1 MRTLYLCLFVFAT
14 LPIFAAENQPL
25 LTPEK
30 WPASFTGKHAAS
42 FYSIDATAFS
52 QARSLADDESIMLS
66 VQLPKLGTVEIK
78 ASRFR
83 VIDEQ
88 TTITAMT
95 ANGPMPV
102 PPPQSVLL
110 RGRIIDIPD
119 SYVIL
124 AVYPNWCT
132 GFITTGPLALNR
144 TYRISPLSNGSGK
157 QTMVVYDG
165 ADVPSVNDWNCG
177 TLDPTDVHTP
187 SEKNADG
194 PQAVTFRQIKLSIE
208 CDEPFYIDHGR
219 DLTKATQY
227 AEAVV
232 AASSAIYERDVTAT
246 HTIGSLMVWTTTDP
260 YTSNLPDEMLVQF
273 RDRWR
278 TLNGT
283 VNRSVAHLFSGVNN
297 IGGIAYVDQLC
308 NKQWGYAV
316 VGTNNN
322 VTYPA
327 AGYVWDTDVFSHELG
342 HNVGSPHTH
351 SCTWNPPI
359 DSCYTAEGS
368 CFTGTKATKGTI
380 MSYCHL
386 TAQGTE
392 LVFHSRVVTLMKN
405 KLNASACTPLI
416 SLFDLTVPASV
427 SVCNGNPTSITATA
441 TGGTGR
447 LSYRWRGSLLDTTT
461 QSQTLVIAPAAS
473 FKLFITVTDSVGS
486 TITDSTNVT
495 VNAKPLAI
503 INATEDRVCTGT
515 VVEVTSQLTGG
526 RLPYTYRWLKN
537 GTVIDTTSDM
547 VWPRID
553 STTSI
558 RLMVTDLNGCSDT
571 SDIVITV
578 PDHRLVLDPPM
589 LVIPPLT
596 VCDASFTSGITLR
609 NDGLETIV
617 IDSLRSGSAL
627 AVSTDLPI
635 IIPPASA
642 IVWNVNVSAKATGL
656 IKDSLIFIS
665 RLCNTRFKLPVQGSR
680 ETLRV
685 MSSLPADLGAKI
697 VCDTPTPRFASIRI
711 DNPSPFPI
719 QVTSVSGKQ
728 FGNNISLVNGPV
740 TIPSTSE
747 QAVQITTD
755 IKRLPGVHTDS
766 LTISFVSE
774 GCEGALTIPLT
785 MRVIGL
791 SVDHPNVVS
800 FDTVLTSEASL
811 TRMFTINVSLIGSNK
826 ITTQNVRIDEPFTT
840 TMTDGLVLPHGR
852 QTSIG
857 VSIAPSQISIDGEVK
872 GKLRFSL
879 DSCSTERTIDISAI
893 IRTVSVNTEDP
904 LYCPVDPAS
913 EFFVYDLRGMLVSH
927 TTGVVQEEIV
937 SGLSRGVYILVNV
950 TAGHRRTQRLICR

>member
-52 QARSLADDESIMLS
+52 QARSLADDESIMLT
-66 VQLPKLGTVEIK
+66 VQLPKLGTVEIR

-165 ADVPSVNDWNCG
+165 TDVPSVNDWNCG

-441 TGGTGR
+441 TGGTG
-447 LSYRWRGSLLDTTT
+447 
-461 QSQTLVIAPAAS
+461 
-473 FKLFITVTDSVGS
+473 
-486 TITDSTNVT
+486 
-495 VNAKPLAI
+495 
-503 INATEDRVCTGT
+503 
-515 VVEVTSQLTGG
+515 
-526 RLPYTYRWLKN
+526 
-537 GTVIDTTSDM
+537 M
-547 VWPRID
+547 
-553 STTSI
+553 
-558 RLMVTDLNGCSDT
+558 
-571 SDIVITV
+571 
-578 PDHRLVLDPPM
+578 
-589 LVIPPLT
+589 
-596 VCDASFTSGITLR
+596 
-609 NDGLETIV
+609 
-617 IDSLRSGSAL
+617 
-627 AVSTDLPI
+627 
-635 IIPPASA
+635 
-642 IVWNVNVSAKATGL
+642 
-656 IKDSLIFIS
+656 
-665 RLCNTRFKLPVQGSR
+665 
-680 ETLRV
+680 
-685 MSSLPADLGAKI
+685 
-697 VCDTPTPRFASIRI
+697 
-711 DNPSPFPI
+711 
-719 QVTSVSGKQ
+719 
-728 FGNNISLVNGPV
+728 
-740 TIPSTSE
+740 
-747 QAVQITTD
+747 
-755 IKRLPGVHTDS
+755 
-766 LTISFVSE
+766 
-774 GCEGALTIPLT
+774 
-785 MRVIGL
+785 
-791 SVDHPNVVS
+791 
-800 FDTVLTSEASL
+800 
-811 TRMFTINVSLIGSNK
+811 
-826 ITTQNVRIDEPFTT
+826 
-840 TMTDGLVLPHGR
+840 
-852 QTSIG
+852 
-857 VSIAPSQISIDGEVK
+857 
-872 GKLRFSL
+872 
-879 DSCSTERTIDISAI
+879 
-893 IRTVSVNTEDP
+893 
-904 LYCPVDPAS
+904 
-913 EFFVYDLRGMLVSH
+913 
-927 TTGVVQEEIV
+927 
-937 SGLSRGVYILVNV
+937 
-950 TAGHRRTQRLICR
+950 